1 MELWGRQEG
10 QVVATVGDGGA
21 DEGQAVPQA
30 GGAEVGT
37 QQHRAGHGRQH
48 VGELGTVREETWIWT
63 GIQLE

>member
-1 MELWGRQEG
+1 
-10 QVVATVGDGGA
+10 
-21 DEGQAVPQA
+21 
-30 GGAEVGT
+30 VGT